1 MVKANPHD
9 NQHRLTGSQAAR
21 LLAQG
26 KLGSALIQQASELAN
41 DPDQVSIPFPV
52 DQAHALRCAVAAHL
66 DDDLG
71 GDAA

>member
-9 NQHRLTGSQAAR
+9 NQHRLTGSQAAG

-26 KLGSALIQQASELAN
+26 KLGSVLIQQASEMAS
-41 DPDQVSIPFPV
+41 DPDRASIPFPM
-52 DQAHALRCAVAAHL
+52 DQAHALRCAVAARL
-66 DDDLG
+66 DDGLD